1 MFESQNANSSNSP
14 LRKGL
19 TNMMASIRNAEPSV
33 NLMPLGLQESGSGA
47 RAGNLLSV
55 NEQMPASN
63 ASTQGA
69 GAQGQKPSTAVNPP
83 SYLPAIKTQDSQ
95 GKTLPQYRM
104 GIGHRILGT
113 LVNFANGFAGNHAQP
128 IYVGPGALNNR
139 YYQEEAQRQ
148 QQNFESA

>member
-1 MFESQNANSSNSP
+1 MFETNSP
-14 LRKGL
+14 IKEAVMKWQQNGRGDQPGFSFRPVGL
-19 TNMMASIRNAEPSV
+19 GQT
-33 NLMPLGLQESGSGA
+33 SGA
-47 RAGNLLSV
+47 GAGNLLSV

-95 GKTLPQYRM
+95 GNTLPQYRM

-113 LVNFANGFAGNHAQP
+113 LANFANGFAGNHAQP
-128 IYVGPGALNNR
+128 VYVGPGALNNR
-139 YYQEEAQRQ
+139 YYQEEAQREK
-148 QQNFESA
+148 QNFENAGLHRA